1 MKYFLFFLFI
11 FSLAACNDTTNGDDL
26 SKNDTVAA
34 ETKTDSINNYIH
46 KFSDTA
52 LEKKITAAL
61 LKLPFV
67 IKSNNYIDSFSNHT
81 HGISFM
87 MDEPTGDEPDIS
99 VLAGYNGEQRFE
111 TYYHF
116 FVNPKSLEIQ
126 VYDPV
131 ANTRLS
137 VKEYLKKQ
145 K

>member
-1 MKYFLFFLFI
+1 M
-11 FSLAACNDTTNGDDL
+11 
-26 SKNDTVAA
+26 
-34 ETKTDSINNYIH
+34 
-46 KFSDTA
+46 
-52 LEKKITAAL
+52 
-61 LKLPFV
+61 KLPFV
-67 IKSNNYIDSFSNHT
+67 LKSNNYIDSFSNHA

-99 VLAGYNGEQRFE
+99 VLAGYNGQQRFE

-116 FVNPKSLEIQ
+116 LVNPKTLEIQ

-131 ANTRLS
+131 ADTRLS

>member
-1 MKYFLFFLFI
+1 MKHFLFFFI
-11 FSLAACNDTTNGDDL
+11 IINLVACNDTGTE
-26 SKNDTVAA
+26 NDATKKDTAA
-34 ETKTDSINNYIH
+34 IETKTDSSKDYIH

-52 LEKKITAAL
+52 LERKITAAL
-61 LKLPFV
+61 MKLPFV
-67 IKSNNYIDSFSNHT
+67 IKSNNYIDSFSNHA

-99 VLAGYNGEQRFE
+99 VLAGYNGQQRFE

-116 FVNPKSLEIQ
+116 LVNPKTLEIQ

-131 ANTRLS
+131 ADTRLS